1 MTRCSAATFEAERK
15 GIVCDFNELEDGAMI
30 KIGINGFGRIG
41 SLVFRAAIK
50 SEDIEVVAINA
61 PRHPASQVAYAT
73 KYDTVHGVFDGTIEA
88 DDEAGTMTVDGKVVK
103 VLDDL
108 KYRDAALI
116 PWGELG
122 VEYVMECTGQY
133 RARVNAQKHI
143 DAGAKVVVISGPTKE
158 DVPMFV
164 CGANLHE
171 YEPNMDIVSNASC
184 TTNCVAPLAKVV
196 HDKFGI
202 AEGFMTTIH
211 ATTASQSPVDGFPKK
226 NWRLGRSV
234 FGNIVPTTTGAAD
247 AVGRVIPDLKGKM
260 TGVSIRIPS
269 ADVSIADLTVRLEK
283 PASYEEI
290 CAAIKEAAEGEMA
303 GILGYTDDE
312 VVSQDFR
319 SDPRTSIFDAGA
331 GKALNPQF
339 VKLMAW
345 YDNEW
350 GFSNKMLDLTRHIDS
365 VRKA

>member
-1 MTRCSAATFEAERK
+1 
-15 GIVCDFNELEDGAMI
+15 MI

-61 PRHPASQVAYAT
+61 PRHPASQVAYAVE
-73 KYDTVHGVFDGTIEA
+73 YDTVHGRYDGEVGFD
-88 DDEAGTMTVDGKVVK
+88 DDKGILFVDGKKVK
-103 VLDDL
+103 VFDDM

-116 PWGELG
+116 PWGDLG

-133 RARVNAQKHI
+133 RKRVDAQKHI
-143 DAGAKVVVISGPTKE
+143 DAGAQVVIISGPTKT

-171 YEPNMDIVSNASC
+171 YEPDMNIVSNASC

-196 HDKFGI
+196 HEKFGI
-202 AEGFMTTIH
+202 VEGFMTTIH

-247 AVGRVIPDLKGKM
+247 AVGRVIPGLQGKM

-269 ADVSIADLTVRLEK
+269 ADVSIADLTVRLEN
-283 PASYEEI
+283 PASYDEI
-290 CAAIKEAAEGEMA
+290 CAAIKEASEGELK
-303 GILGYTDDE
+303 GILGYTEDE

-319 SDPRTSIFDAGA
+319 SDPHTSIFDKGA
-331 GKALNPQF
+331 GKALNDRF

-350 GFSNKMLDLTRHIDS
+350 GFSNKMLDLTRYVDS

>member
-1 MTRCSAATFEAERK
+1 
-15 GIVCDFNELEDGAMI
+15 MI

-41 SLVFRAAIK
+41 SLVFRAAMK

-61 PRHPASQVAYAT
+61 PRHPASQIAYAV
-73 KYDTVHGVFDGTIEA
+73 KYDTVHGRYDGEVDF
-88 DDEAGTMTVDGKVVK
+88 DDETGILTVDGKEVK
-103 VLDDL
+103 VMSDEA
-108 KYRDAALI
+108 YRDAAQI
-116 PWGELG
+116 PWGNLG
-122 VEYVMECTGQY
+122 VDYVMECTGQY
-133 RARVNAQKHI
+133 RTHLKAQKHI

-164 CGANLHE
+164 CGANLYE
-171 YEPNMDIVSNASC
+171 YTPDMDIVSNASC
-184 TTNCVAPLAKVV
+184 TTNCVAPLAKAV

-202 AEGFMTTIH
+202 VEGFMTTIH

-269 ADVSIADLTVRLEK
+269 ADVSIADLTVRLAK
-283 PASYEEI
+283 PASYDEI
-290 CAAIKEAAEGEMA
+290 CAAIKEASEGELN
-303 GILGYTDDE
+303 GILGYTEDE

-319 SDPRTSIFDAGA
+319 SDPRTSIFDKGA
-331 GKALNPQF
+331 GKALNDQF

-350 GFSNKMLDLTRHIDS
+350 GFSNKMLDLTRYIDS
-365 VRKA
+365 VRNA

>member
-1 MTRCSAATFEAERK
+1 
-15 GIVCDFNELEDGAMI
+15 MI

-41 SLVFRAAIK
+41 SLVFRAAVK
-50 SEDIEVVAINA
+50 SDDVEVVAINA
-61 PRHPASQVAYAT
+61 PRHPASQVAYAV
-73 KYDTVHGVFDGTIEA
+73 KYDTVHGRYDGEVLA
-88 DDEAGTMTVDGKVVK
+88 DDEKGILTVDGKEIK
-103 VLDDL
+103 VFDDVA
-108 KYRDAALI
+108 YRDASLI

-122 VEYVMECTGQY
+122 ADYIMECTGQY

-171 YEPNMDIVSNASC
+171 YEPDMDIVSNASC

-196 HDKFGI
+196 HDNFGI
-202 AEGFMTTIH
+202 VEGFMTTIH

-234 FGNIVPTTTGAAD
+234 FSNIVPTTTGAAD
-247 AVGRVIPDLKGKM
+247 AVGRVIPSLQGKM

-269 ADVSIADLTVRLEK
+269 SDVSIADLTVRLEK
-283 PASYEEI
+283 PASYDEI
-290 CAAIKEAAEGEMA
+290 CAAIKEASEGPLK
-303 GILGYTDDE
+303 GILGYTDEE

-319 SDPRTSIFDAGA
+319 GDSHTSIFDAHA
-331 GKALNPQF
+331 GKALNDKF

-350 GFSNKMLDLTRHIDS
+350 GFSNKMLDLARHIDS
-365 VRKA
+365 VRNA

>member
-1 MTRCSAATFEAERK
+1 
-15 GIVCDFNELEDGAMI
+15 MI

-50 SEDIEVVAINA
+50 SQDIEVVAINA

-73 KYDTVHGVFDGTIEA
+73 KYDTVHGCYDGTIEW
-88 DDEAGTMTVDGKVVK
+88 DDEAGTMTVDGKVIK
-103 VLDDL
+103 VLDDM
-108 KYRDAALI
+108 KYRDASLI

-133 RARVNAQKHI
+133 RARVDAQKHI
-143 DAGAKVVVISGPTKE
+143 DAGAKVVVISGPTKH

-171 YEPNMDIVSNASC
+171 YEPSMNIVSNASC

-196 HDKFGI
+196 NDNFGI

-247 AVGRVIPDLKGKM
+247 AVGRVVPDLKGKM

-283 PASYEEI
+283 PASYDEI
-290 CAAIKEAAEGEMA
+290 CAAIKKAAEGELK
-303 GILGYTDDE
+303 GILGYTEDE

-319 SDPRTSIFDAGA
+319 SDPRTSIFDKGA
-331 GKALNPQF
+331 GKALNDRF

-345 YDNEW
+345 YDNEG
-350 GFSNKMLDLTRHIDS
+350 GFSNKMLDLTRYIDS
-365 VRKA
+365 VRNA

>member
-1 MTRCSAATFEAERK
+1 
-15 GIVCDFNELEDGAMI
+15 MI

-41 SLVFRAAIK
+41 SLVFRSAIE
-50 SEDIEVVAINA
+50 SDDIEVVAINA
-61 PRHPASQVAYAT
+61 PRHPASQVAYAVE
-73 KYDTVHGVFDGTIEA
+73 YDTVHGRFNGEVSA
-88 DDEAGTMTVDGKVVK
+88 DDEAGILTVNGKQIK
-103 VLDDL
+103 VFDDL
-108 KYRDAALI
+108 KCRDAALI

-133 RARVNAQKHI
+133 RKRVDAQKHI
-143 DAGAKVVVISGPTKE
+143 DAGAQVVIISGPTKT

-171 YEPNMDIVSNASC
+171 YEPDMNIVSNASC
-184 TTNCVAPLAKVV
+184 TTNCVAPLAKAV
-196 HDKFGI
+196 HDAFGI
-202 AEGFMTTIH
+202 EEGFMTTIH

-247 AVGRVIPDLKGKM
+247 AVGRVIPSLNGRM

-269 ADVSIADLTVRLEK
+269 ADVSLADLTVRLEK
-283 PASYEEI
+283 PASYDEI
-290 CAAIKEAAEGEMA
+290 CAAIKAAAEGPLK
-303 GILGYTDDE
+303 GILAYTEDE

-319 SDPRTSIFDAGA
+319 GDSHTSIFDKGA
-331 GKALNPQF
+331 GKALNDRF

-350 GFSNKMLDLTRHIDS
+350 GFSCKMLDLTRHVDS

>member
-1 MTRCSAATFEAERK
+1 
-15 GIVCDFNELEDGAMI
+15 MI

-41 SLVFRAAIK
+41 SLVFRAAMQ
-50 SEDIEVVAINA
+50 SDDIEVVAINA

-73 KYDTVHGVFDGTIEA
+73 KYDTVHGGYPGEVSG
-88 DDEAGTMTVDGKVVK
+88 DDERGVLIVDGKEIT

-133 RARVNAQKHI
+133 RKGVDAQKHI
-143 DAGAKVVVISGPTKE
+143 DAGAKVVVISGPTKH

-171 YEPNMDIVSNASC
+171 YEPTMNIVSNASC
-184 TTNCVAPLAKVV
+184 TTNCVAPLAKAV

-202 AEGFMTTIH
+202 IEGFMTTIH

-247 AVGRVIPDLKGKM
+247 AVGRVIPELNGMM

-269 ADVSIADLTVRLEK
+269 ADVSLVDLTVRLDK
-283 PASYEEI
+283 PATYEEI
-290 CAAIKEAAEGEMA
+290 CAAIKEASEGELK
-303 GILGYTDDE
+303 GILGYTEDE

-331 GKALNPQF
+331 GKALNDRF

-350 GFSNKMLDLTRHIDS
+350 GFSNKMLDLTRHIHS
-365 VRKA
+365 VRNA

>member
-1 MTRCSAATFEAERK
+1 
-15 GIVCDFNELEDGAMI
+15 MI

-41 SLVFRAAIK
+41 SLVFRAAMD
-50 SEDIEVVAINA
+50 SDDIEVVAINA
-61 PRHPASQVAYAT
+61 PRHPASQIAYAV
-73 KYDTVHGVFDGTIEA
+73 KYDTVHGRYDGDISFDDDTGIMTVEGKEIKVLS
-88 DDEAGTMTVDGKVVK
+88 DEA
-103 VLDDL
+103 
-108 KYRDAALI
+108 YRDAAQI
-116 PWGELG
+116 PWGNLG
-122 VEYVMECTGQY
+122 VDYVMECTGQY
-133 RARVNAQKHI
+133 RQHLKAQKHI
-143 DAGAKVVVISGPTKE
+143 DAGAKVVIISGPTKE

-164 CGANLHE
+164 CGTNLHE
-171 YEPNMDIVSNASC
+171 YEPSMNIVSNASC
-184 TTNCVAPLAKVV
+184 TTNCVAPLAKVFN
-196 HDKFGI
+196 DNFGI
-202 AEGFMTTIH
+202 VEGFMTTIH

-283 PASYEEI
+283 PASYDEI
-290 CAAIKEAAEGEMA
+290 CAAIKEASEGPLK
-303 GILGYTDDE
+303 GILGYTEDE

-319 SDPRTSIFDAGA
+319 SDPRTSIFDKGA
-331 GKALNPQF
+331 GKALNDQF

-350 GFSNKMLDLTRHIDS
+350 GFSNKMLDLARYIYS
-365 VRKA
+365 VRGEE

>member
-1 MTRCSAATFEAERK
+1 
-15 GIVCDFNELEDGAMI
+15 MI

-41 SLVFRAAIK
+41 SLVFRAAMQ

-61 PRHPASQVAYAT
+61 PRHPASQIAYAVE
-73 KYDTVHGVFDGTIEA
+73 YDTVHGRYNGEIEFD
-88 DDEAGTMTVDGKVVK
+88 DDTNILTVDGKQIK
-103 VLDDL
+103 VLSDEA
-108 KYRDAALI
+108 YRDAAQI
-116 PWGELG
+116 PWGNLG
-122 VEYVMECTGQY
+122 VDYVMECTGQY
-133 RARVNAQKHI
+133 RQHPKAQKHI
-143 DAGAKVVVISGPTKE
+143 DAGAKVVIISGPTKE

-164 CGANLHE
+164 CGANLYE
-171 YEPNMDIVSNASC
+171 YEPSMNIVSNASC

-196 HDKFGI
+196 HDNFGI
-202 AEGFMTTIH
+202 VEGFMTTIH

-269 ADVSIADLTVRLEK
+269 ADVSIADLTIRLEK
-283 PASYEEI
+283 PATYDEI
-290 CAAIKEAAEGEMA
+290 CDAIKAAAEGELK
-303 GILGYTDDE
+303 GILGYTEDE

-319 SDPRTSIFDAGA
+319 SDPRTSIFDKGA
-331 GKALNPQF
+331 GKALNDHF

>member
-1 MTRCSAATFEAERK
+1 
-15 GIVCDFNELEDGAMI
+15 MI

-61 PRHPASQVAYAT
+61 PRHPASQVAYAVE
-73 KYDTVHGVFDGTIEA
+73 YDTVHGRFDGEVIA
-88 DDEAGTMTVDGKVVK
+88 NDEEGILTVDGKDIK
-103 VLDDL
+103 VLDDV

-133 RARVNAQKHI
+133 RAGVDAQKHI
-143 DAGAKVVVISGPTKE
+143 DAGAQVVVISGPTKH

-171 YEPNMDIVSNASC
+171 YEPSMNIISNASC
-184 TTNCVAPLAKVV
+184 TTNCVAPLAKAV

-202 AEGFMTTIH
+202 IEGFMTTIH

-247 AVGRVIPDLKGKM
+247 AVGRVIPDLNGMM

-269 ADVSIADLTVRLEK
+269 ADVSLVDLTVRLK
-283 PASYEEI
+283 TPASYEEI
-290 CAAIKEAAEGEMA
+290 CAAIKEASEGELK
-303 GILGYTDDE
+303 GILGYTEDE

-319 SDPRTSIFDAGA
+319 SDPRTSIFDAHA
-331 GKALNPQF
+331 GKALNDRF

-350 GFSNKMLDLTRHIDS
+350 GFSNKMLDLTRHVDS

>member
-1 MTRCSAATFEAERK
+1 
-15 GIVCDFNELEDGAMI
+15 MI

-50 SEDIEVVAINA
+50 SDDVEVVAINA
-61 PRHPASQVAYAT
+61 PKHPASQVAYAV
-73 KYDTVHGVFDGTIEA
+73 KYDTVHGRYDGEVLA
-88 DDEAGTMTVDGKVVK
+88 DDEAGILTVDGKQVK
-103 VLDDL
+103 VLDDI

-116 PWGELG
+116 PWGEMG
-122 VEYVMECTGQY
+122 VDYVMECTGQY
-133 RARVNAQKHI
+133 RARVDAQKHI
-143 DAGAKVVVISGPTKE
+143 DAGAKVVVISGPTKT

-164 CGANLHE
+164 VGANLHE
-171 YEPNMDIVSNASC
+171 YEPDMDIVSNASC
-184 TTNCVAPLAKVV
+184 TTNCVAPLAKVI
-196 HDKFGI
+196 DDNFGI
-202 AEGFMTTIH
+202 VEGFLTTIH

-247 AVGRVIPDLKGKM
+247 AVGRVVPNLMGKM

-269 ADVSIADLTVRLEK
+269 ADVSLSDLTIRLAK
-283 PASYEEI
+283 PASYDEI
-290 CAAIKEAAEGEMA
+290 CDAIKAASEGELA
-303 GILGYTDDE
+303 GILGYTEDE

-319 SDPRTSIFDAGA
+319 ADAHTAIFDKGA
-331 GKALNPQF
+331 GKALNDQF

-350 GFSNKMLDLTRHIDS
+350 GFSNKMLDLTRYVDS
-365 VRKA
+365 VRNA

>member
-1 MTRCSAATFEAERK
+1 MTVSAVVGSK
-15 GIVCDFNELEDGAMI
+15 GSAMI

-41 SLVFRAAIK
+41 SLVFRAAIN
-50 SEDIEVVAINA
+50 SDDVEVVAINA
-61 PRHPASQVAYAT
+61 PRHPASQIAYAV
-73 KYDTVHGVFDGTIEA
+73 KYDTVHGRFDGEVLA
-88 DDEAGTMTVDGKVVK
+88 DDDESTITVCGKSVK
-103 VLDDL
+103 VLKDE

-133 RARVNAQKHI
+133 RERAKAKAHL
-143 DAGAKVVVISGPTKE
+143 DAGAQVVVISGPVK
-158 DVPMFV
+158 DDSPMFV
-164 CGANLHE
+164 CGANLDS
-171 YEPNMDIVSNASC
+171 YTPDMDIVSNASC
-184 TTNCVAPLAKVV
+184 TTNCVAPLAKVIN
-196 HDKFGI
+196 DAYGI
-202 AEGFMTTIH
+202 REGFMTTIH

-247 AVGRVIPDLKGKM
+247 AVGKVVPELMGKM

-269 ADVSIADLTVRLEK
+269 ADVSIADLTVLLEK
-283 PASYEEI
+283 PATYEEI
-290 CAAIKEAAEGEMA
+290 CATVKAAAEGPLA
-303 GILGYTDDE
+303 GILGYTEDE

-319 SDPRTSIFDAGA
+319 SDPHTSIFDASA
-331 GKALNPQF
+331 GKALNDRF
-339 VKLMAW
+339 VKLLAW

-350 GFSNKMLDLTRHIDS
+350 GFSNKMLDLTRYIDG

>member
-1 MTRCSAATFEAERK
+1 
-15 GIVCDFNELEDGAMI
+15 MI

-41 SLVFRAAIK
+41 SLVFRAAMK

-61 PRHPASQVAYAT
+61 PRHPASQVAYAV
-73 KYDTVHGVFDGTIEA
+73 KYDTVHGRYEGDVDA
-88 DDEAGTMTVDGKVVK
+88 DDERGVLIVDGKEIT
-103 VLDDL
+103 VLDDVD
-108 KYRDAALI
+108 YRDAALI
-116 PWGELG
+116 PWGNLG

-133 RARVNAQKHI
+133 RKAVDAQKHI
-143 DAGAKVVVISGPTKE
+143 DAGAQVVVISGPTKL

-171 YEPNMDIVSNASC
+171 YEPDMNIVSNASC

-196 HDKFGI
+196 HDNFGI
-202 AEGFMTTIH
+202 VEGFMTTIH

-247 AVGRVIPDLKGKM
+247 AVGRVIPDLQGKM

-283 PASYEEI
+283 PASYDEI
-290 CAAIKEAAEGEMA
+290 CEAIKEASEGPLK
-303 GILGYTDDE
+303 GILGYTEDE

-319 SDPRTSIFDAGA
+319 SDPHTSIFDKGA
-331 GKALNPQF
+331 GKALNDHF

-365 VRKA
+365 VRNA

>member
-1 MTRCSAATFEAERK
+1 
-15 GIVCDFNELEDGAMI
+15 MI

-50 SEDIEVVAINA
+50 SDDVEVVAINA
-61 PRHPASQVAYAT
+61 PRHPASQVAYAVM
-73 KYDTVHGVFDGTIEA
+73 YDTVHGRYDGTVAA
-88 DDEAGTMTVDGKVVK
+88 DDEVGILTVDGKEVK

-122 VEYVMECTGQY
+122 VDYVMECTGQY
-133 RARVNAQKHI
+133 RARVDAQKHI
-143 DAGAKVVVISGPTKE
+143 DSGAKVVVISGPTKT

-164 CGANLHE
+164 VGANLHE
-171 YEPNMDIVSNASC
+171 YEPDMNIVSNASC
-184 TTNCVAPLAKVV
+184 TTNCVAPLAKVI
-196 HDKFGI
+196 DDNFGI
-202 AEGFMTTIH
+202 VEGFLTTIH

-247 AVGRVIPDLKGKM
+247 AVGRVVPSLMGKM
-260 TGVSIRIPS
+260 TGVSIRIPT
-269 ADVSIADLTVRLEK
+269 ADVSLSDLTIRLAT
-283 PASYEEI
+283 PATYDEI
-290 CAAIKEAAEGEMA
+290 CAAIKKASEGELA
-303 GILGYTDDE
+303 GILAYTEDE

-319 SDPRTSIFDAGA
+319 SDAHTSIFDKGA
-331 GKALNPQF
+331 GKALNDQF

-350 GFSNKMLDLTRHIDS
+350 GFSNKMLDLTRHIDAA
-365 VRKA
+365 RNA

>member
-1 MTRCSAATFEAERK
+1 
-15 GIVCDFNELEDGAMI
+15 MI

-41 SLVFRAAIK
+41 SLVFRAAMQ
-50 SEDIEVVAINA
+50 SDDIEVVAINA
-61 PRHPASQVAYAT
+61 PRHPASQIAYAI
-73 KYDTVHGVFDGTIEA
+73 KYDTVHGRYEDEVDF
-88 DDEAGTMTVDGKVVK
+88 DDETDILTVDGKEIK
-103 VLDDL
+103 VMSDEA
-108 KYRDAALI
+108 YRDAAQI
-116 PWGELG
+116 PWGNLG
-122 VEYVMECTGQY
+122 VDYVMECTGQY
-133 RARVNAQKHI
+133 RQHVKAQKHI

-171 YEPNMDIVSNASC
+171 YEPSMNIVSNASC

-196 HDKFGI
+196 NDKFGI
-202 AEGFMTTIH
+202 VEGFLTTIH

-247 AVGRVIPDLKGKM
+247 AVGRVVPELMGKM

-269 ADVSIADLTVRLEK
+269 PNVSLSDLTIRLAT
-283 PASYEEI
+283 PATYDEI
-290 CAAIKEAAEGEMA
+290 CAAIKEASEGELA
-303 GILGYTDDE
+303 GILGYTEDE
-312 VVSQDFR
+312 VVSQDFCR
-319 SDPRTSIFDAGA
+319 DAHTAIFDKGA
-331 GKALNPQF
+331 GKALNDQF

-350 GFSNKMLDLTRHIDS
+350 GFSNKMLDLTRYIDAQ
-365 VRKA
+365 RNA

>member
-1 MTRCSAATFEAERK
+1 
-15 GIVCDFNELEDGAMI
+15 MI

-61 PRHPASQVAYAT
+61 PRHPASQVAYAVE
-73 KYDTVHGVFDGTIEA
+73 YDTVHGRYDGEIDFD
-88 DDEAGTMTVDGKVVK
+88 DDEGILIVDGKKIK
-103 VLDDL
+103 VFDDM

-133 RARVNAQKHI
+133 RKRVDAQKHI
-143 DAGAKVVVISGPTKE
+143 DAGAQVVVISGPTKT

-164 CGANLHE
+164 CGANLYE
-171 YEPNMDIVSNASC
+171 YEPDMNIVSNASC

-196 HDKFGI
+196 HEKFGI
-202 AEGFMTTIH
+202 VEGFMTTIH

-247 AVGRVIPDLKGKM
+247 AVGRVIPGLKGKM

-283 PASYEEI
+283 STSYDEI
-290 CAAIKEAAEGEMA
+290 CEAIKEASEGELK
-303 GILGYTDDE
+303 GILGYTEDE

-319 SDPRTSIFDAGA
+319 SDPRTSIFDKGA
-331 GKALNPQF
+331 GKALNDKF

-350 GFSNKMLDLTRHIDS
+350 GFSNKMLDLTRYVDS

>member
-1 MTRCSAATFEAERK
+1 
-15 GIVCDFNELEDGAMI
+15 MI

-41 SLVFRAAIK
+41 SLVFRAAVK
-50 SEDIEVVAINA
+50 SDDIEVVAINA
-61 PRHPASQVAYAT
+61 PRHPASQVAYAVE
-73 KYDTVHGVFDGTIEA
+73 YDTVHGRYDGSVEF
-88 DDEAGTMTVDGKVVK
+88 DDEAGTITVDGKKIK
-103 VLDDL
+103 VFDDL

-116 PWGELG
+116 PWGDLG

-133 RARVNAQKHI
+133 RKRVDAQKHI
-143 DAGAKVVVISGPTKE
+143 DAGAQVVVISGPTKN

-171 YEPNMDIVSNASC
+171 YESNMNIVSNASC
-184 TTNCVAPLAKVV
+184 TTNCVAPLAKAV
-196 HDKFGI
+196 HEAFGI
-202 AEGFMTTIH
+202 EEGFMTTIH

-247 AVGRVIPDLKGKM
+247 AVGRVIPDLNGKM

-269 ADVSIADLTVRLEK
+269 ADVSLADLTVRLQK

-290 CAAIKEAAEGEMA
+290 CAAIKAASEGPLK
-303 GILGYTDDE
+303 GILAYTEDE

-319 SDPRTSIFDAGA
+319 GDAHTSIFDAGA
-331 GKALNPQF
+331 GKALNDRF

-350 GFSNKMLDLTRHIDS
+350 GFSNKMLDLTRYIDS

>member
-1 MTRCSAATFEAERK
+1 
-15 GIVCDFNELEDGAMI
+15 MI

-41 SLVFRAAIK
+41 SLVFRAAMQ
-50 SEDIEVVAINA
+50 SDDIEVVAINA
-61 PRHPASQVAYAT
+61 PRHPASQIAYAV
-73 KYDTVHGVFDGTIEA
+73 KYDTVHGRYEGEVDF
-88 DDEAGTMTVDGKVVK
+88 DDETDILTVDGKAIK
-103 VLDDL
+103 VMSDEA
-108 KYRDAALI
+108 YRDAAQI
-116 PWGELG
+116 PWGNLG
-122 VEYVMECTGQY
+122 VDYVMECTGQY
-133 RARVNAQKHI
+133 RQHVKAQKHI

-171 YEPNMDIVSNASC
+171 YEPSMNIVSNASC

-196 HDKFGI
+196 NDKFGI
-202 AEGFMTTIH
+202 VEGFLTTIH

-247 AVGRVIPDLKGKM
+247 AVGRVVPELMGKM

-269 ADVSIADLTVRLEK
+269 PNVSLSDLTIRLAT
-283 PASYEEI
+283 PASYDEI
-290 CAAIKEAAEGEMA
+290 CAAIKEAAEGELA
-303 GILGYTDDE
+303 GILGYTEDE
-312 VVSQDFR
+312 VVSQDFCR
-319 SDPRTSIFDAGA
+319 DAHTAIFDKGA
-331 GKALNPQF
+331 GKALNDQF

-350 GFSNKMLDLTRHIDS
+350 GFSNKMLDLTRYIDAQ
-365 VRKA
+365 RNA

>member
-1 MTRCSAATFEAERK
+1 
-15 GIVCDFNELEDGAMI
+15 MI

-61 PRHPASQVAYAT
+61 PRHPASQVAYAVE
-73 KYDTVHGVFDGTIEA
+73 YDTVHGRYDGEVGFD
-88 DDEAGTMTVDGKVVK
+88 DDKGILFVDGKKVK
-103 VLDDL
+103 VFDDM

-116 PWGELG
+116 PWGDLG

-133 RARVNAQKHI
+133 RKRVDAQKHI
-143 DAGAKVVVISGPTKE
+143 DAGAQVVVISGPTKT

-171 YEPNMDIVSNASC
+171 YEPDMNIVSNASC

-196 HDKFGI
+196 HEKFGI
-202 AEGFMTTIH
+202 VEGFMTTIH

-247 AVGRVIPDLKGKM
+247 AVGRVIPGLQGKM

-269 ADVSIADLTVRLEK
+269 ADVSIADLTVRLEN
-283 PASYEEI
+283 PASYDEI
-290 CAAIKEAAEGEMA
+290 CAAIKEASEGELK
-303 GILGYTDDE
+303 GILGYTEDE

-319 SDPRTSIFDAGA
+319 SDPHTSIFDKGA
-331 GKALNPQF
+331 GKALNDRF

-350 GFSNKMLDLTRHIDS
+350 GFSNKMLDLTRYVDS

>member
-1 MTRCSAATFEAERK
+1 
-15 GIVCDFNELEDGAMI
+15 MI

-41 SLVFRAAIK
+41 SLVFRAAMK

-61 PRHPASQVAYAT
+61 PRHPASQIAYAV
-73 KYDTVHGVFDGTIEA
+73 KYDTVHGRYDGEVDF
-88 DDEAGTMTVDGKVVK
+88 DDETGILTVDGKEVK
-103 VLDDL
+103 VMSDEA
-108 KYRDAALI
+108 YRDAAQI
-116 PWGELG
+116 PWGNLG
-122 VEYVMECTGQY
+122 VDYVMECTGQY
-133 RARVNAQKHI
+133 RTHLKAQKHI

-164 CGANLHE
+164 CGANLYE
-171 YEPNMDIVSNASC
+171 YTPDMDIVSNASC
-184 TTNCVAPLAKVV
+184 TTNCVAPLAKAV

-202 AEGFMTTIH
+202 VEGFMTTIH

-283 PASYEEI
+283 PASYDEI
-290 CAAIKEAAEGEMA
+290 CAAIKEASEGELN
-303 GILGYTDDE
+303 GILGYTEDE

-331 GKALNPQF
+331 GKALNDRF

-350 GFSNKMLDLTRHIDS
+350 GFSNKMLDLTRYIDS
-365 VRKA
+365 VRNA